1 MQIVPVA
8 GGKGG
13 VGKSLVATNLAIALG
28 QAGKR
33 VVLADLDLGGSNLH
47 LMLGLVLS
55 GAGIGSFITSEKKVF
70 ADIVVETEYENV
82 SFIAGDNEIPGI
94 ANLTTS
100 QKRMLISRLRALD
113 TEYLIL
119 DLGAGSSFNVMDF
132 FLMSGRGLIVT
143 SPTPTA
149 TVNAY
154 VFLKNVMFRILN
166 NSFKKKS
173 AAAAYLES
181 LRKDGSPELQRVYI
195 PAVIEKVKKI
205 DPESHA
211 AYIANASRFVPR
223 LVMNMVED
231 PRDADKANRLR
242 RSCQQYLGIDLEY
255 YGVIYRDDLQ
265 DIALGSKLPIIVY
278 KPNSVLAQGIYRI
291 ADKMIEDN
299 TLGEQSDGDSP
310 LEYDGIDESYEEA
323 GMQAAADFEAKMEY
337 VEELLHTGALST
349 GDLVETVKS
358 QQIEIQHL
366 KKENALLKSKIV
378 KAIGRGVRI

>member
-13 VGKSLVATNLAIALG
+13 VGKSLVATNLAIGLG

-47 LMLGLVLS
+47 LMLGVNLS
-55 GAGIGSFITSEKKVF
+55 GTGIGSFITSEKKSF

-278 KPNSVLAQGIYRI
+278 KPNSVLAQGVYRI
-291 ADKMIEDN
+291 ADKMIEDYA
-299 TLGEQSDGDSP
+299 LGEQSDGESP

>member
-13 VGKSLVATNLAIALG
+13 VGKSLVATNLAIGLG

-47 LMLGLVLS
+47 LMLGVNLS
-55 GAGIGSFITSEKKVF
+55 GTGIGSFITSDKKSF
-70 ADIVVETEYENV
+70 ADILVETEYENV

-100 QKRMLISRLRALD
+100 QKRMLITRLRALD
-113 TEYLIL
+113 TEYLVL

-143 SPTPTA
+143 APTPTA

-154 VFLKNVMFRILN
+154 VFLKNVMFRILS

-195 PAVIEKVKKI
+195 PAVIDKVRKI

-211 AYIANASRFVPR
+211 AYIANAGRFLPR

-242 RSCQQYLGIDLEY
+242 RSCQQYLGIDLEF

-291 ADKMIEDN
+291 ADKMIEDYAS
-299 TLGEQSDGDSP
+299 GEQSDRESP

-323 GMQAAADFEAKMEY
+323 GMQAAADFDAKMEY

-378 KAIGRGVRI
+378 KAIERGVRI